1 MYVKY
6 FKIATKRRK
15 NHFNKIAFQ
24 EISSPIETE
33 VNTAL
38 ISLDAPVEEN
48 SRSSKDNLLEF
59 ESELSIPD
67 GFSQSKLP
75 TSLSFE
81 PEFAL
86 PNFESQKFSGTNS
99 IFYQPFF
106 SPPTIGSNSSNFPFK
121 NPISNELRSPM
132 TSEDQIPMSSDIR
145 NPMSSEI
152 RIPISIPEVDH
163 KYSVFS
169 QLTKEQIGTSELKG
183 KCNFLTV
190 WLELEISS
198 NC

>member
-1 MYVKY
+1 M
-6 FKIATKRRK
+6 
-15 NHFNKIAFQ
+15 N
-24 EISSPIETE
+24 TE
-33 VNTAL
+33 L
-38 ISLDAPVEEN
+38 ISLDAPVKEN
-48 SRSSKDNLLEF
+48 SRTSKNNLLEF
-59 ESELSIPD
+59 ESELCLPD
-67 GFSQSKLP
+67 GFSTSKLP

-86 PNFESQKFSGTNS
+86 PNFQSQEFSETNS
-99 IFYQPFF
+99 VFKQPFF
-106 SPPTIGSNSSNFPFK
+106 SPPISGPNSANFPFK

-132 TSEDQIPMSSDIR
+132 PSEAQIPMSSDIR

-152 RIPISIPEVDH
+152 RFPISIPEVDH

-169 QLTKEQIGTSELKG
+169 QLTKEQNGTSELKG

>member
-1 MYVKY
+1 M
-6 FKIATKRRK
+6 
-15 NHFNKIAFQ
+15 
-24 EISSPIETE
+24 E

-67 GFSQSKLP
+67 GFSTSKLP

-86 PNFESQKFSGTNS
+86 SNFQSQEFSGTNS

-106 SPPTIGSNSSNFPFK
+106 SPPTIGPNSSNFPFK

-132 TSEDQIPMSSDIR
+132 TSEDQI
-145 NPMSSEI
+145 PMSSEI

-183 KCNFLTV
+183 KCNFMTAR
-190 WLELEISS
+190 LELKYSSSIS
-198 NC
+198 

>member
-1 MYVKY
+1 M
-6 FKIATKRRK
+6 
-15 NHFNKIAFQ
+15 
-24 EISSPIETE
+24 
-33 VNTAL
+33 
-38 ISLDAPVEEN
+38 EEN

-67 GFSQSKLP
+67 GFSTSKLP

-86 PNFESQKFSGTNS
+86 SNFQSQEFSGTNS

-106 SPPTIGSNSSNFPFK
+106 SPPTIGPNSSNFPFK

-132 TSEDQIPMSSDIR
+132 TSEDQI
-145 NPMSSEI
+145 PMSSEI

-183 KCNFLTV
+183 KCNFMTAR
-190 WLELEISS
+190 LELKYSSSIS
-198 NC
+198 

>member
-1 MYVKY
+1 V
-6 FKIATKRRK
+6 
-15 NHFNKIAFQ
+15 
-24 EISSPIETE
+24 SSPIEME

-67 GFSQSKLP
+67 GFSTSKLP

-86 PNFESQKFSGTNS
+86 PNFQSQEFSGTNS

-106 SPPTIGSNSSNFPFK
+106 SPPTIGPNSSNFPFK

-132 TSEDQIPMSSDIR
+132 TSEDQIPMSS
-145 NPMSSEI
+145 EI

-169 QLTKEQIGTSELKG
+169 RLTKEQIGTSELKG
-183 KCNFLTV
+183 KCNFMTAR
-190 WLELEISS
+190 LELKYSSSIS
-198 NC
+198 

>member
-1 MYVKY
+1 V
-6 FKIATKRRK
+6 
-15 NHFNKIAFQ
+15 
-24 EISSPIETE
+24 SSPIEME

-67 GFSQSKLP
+67 GFSTSKLP

-106 SPPTIGSNSSNFPFK
+106 SPPTIGPNSSNFPFK

-132 TSEDQIPMSSDIR
+132 SSEAQIPMSSEIR
-145 NPMSSEI
+145 NPVSNET

-169 QLTKEQIGTSELKG
+169 QLTKEQNGTSELKG
-183 KCNFLTV
+183 KCNFMTDR
-190 WLELEISS
+190 LELKYSSS